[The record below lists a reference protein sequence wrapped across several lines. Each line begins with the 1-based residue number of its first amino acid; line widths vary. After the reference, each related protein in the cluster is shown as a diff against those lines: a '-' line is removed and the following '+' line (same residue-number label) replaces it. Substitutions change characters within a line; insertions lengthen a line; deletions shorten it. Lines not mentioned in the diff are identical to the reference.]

1 MFPIQRMRR
10 NRRTNEL
17 RNLVAETSLDAGK
30 MIMPVFVRENA
41 TSPEAINGLPGV
53 LRFPVDEVGEY
64 CRKLEKDGVGGVL
77 LFGIPSSKDENGTE
91 SYNDSGVVQE
101 SIRQI
106 KKVSSLPVIADLC
119 MCEYTSHGHCGILTG
134 ETVKNDLTL
143 DSYGKIALSYAR
155 SGVDMIAPSGMM
167 DGQVAHIR
175 SALDSKGY
183 EMIPIM
189 GYSAKYASALYS
201 PFREAAESTPSFGDR
216 RSYQMDYRN
225 SKEAISEVSL
235 DIAEGSDIVMVKPAI
250 FYLDVI
256 SKVRTVTTL
265 PLAAYSV
272 SGEYAMIMN
281 AVKSGIMPERF
292 IEEALISPFR
302 AGADILIT
310 YFAEKFAEK
319 SR

>member
-1 MFPIQRMRR
+1 
-10 NRRTNEL
+10 
-17 RNLVAETSLDAGK
+17 
-30 MIMPVFVRENA
+30 
-41 TSPEAINGLPGV
+41 
-53 LRFPVDEVGEY
+53 
-64 CRKLEKDGVGGVL
+64 
-77 LFGIPSSKDENGTE
+77 
-91 SYNDSGVVQE
+91 
-101 SIRQI
+101 
-106 KKVSSLPVIADLC
+106 
-119 MCEYTSHGHCGILTG
+119 MCEYTSHGHCGILAG
-134 ETVKNDLTL
+134 ETVDNDQTL

-155 SGVDMIAPSGMM
+155 SGVDIIAPSGMM

-189 GYSAKYASALYS
+189 GYSAKYASSLYS

-225 SKEAISEVSL
+225 SREALIEVSL
-235 DIAEGSDIVMVKPAI
+235 DIEEGADIVMVKPAI

-256 SKVRTVTTL
+256 SRVRSMTTL

-281 AVKSGIMPERF
+281 AVNAGIMPERF
-292 IEEALISPFR
+292 IEEALMSPFR

-319 SR
+319 KH